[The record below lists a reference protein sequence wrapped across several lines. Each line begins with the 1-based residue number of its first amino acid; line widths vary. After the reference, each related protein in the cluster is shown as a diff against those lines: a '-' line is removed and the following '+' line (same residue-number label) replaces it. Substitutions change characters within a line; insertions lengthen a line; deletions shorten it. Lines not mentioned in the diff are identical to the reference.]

1 VIMPARISGK
11 AVKHPRAGDELPVK
25 RKVLQQ
31 ADEGEDSDGDQTPNK
46 RLRVDKTFHRVNEVR
61 VKSESPGLQDSDE
74 EVEEEEEE
82 EREDDGLPER
92 EMLETEDGLQLVKD
106 EDEEEG
112 EGEGEEEEEEEEEK
126 EEEEGSNDGLDGAP
140 GHEEMELE
148 DIEQGNPKKQK
159 HASGAIVR
167 VKMLN
172 FVTYTNVEF
181 RPGPSLNM
189 VIGPNGTGKST
200 LVCAVCLGLG
210 WSPIVSIFS
219 KPLAGLRC

>member
-1 VIMPARISGK
+1 MPARISSK
-11 AVKHPRAGDELPVK
+11 AVKHPRADSDDELPAK
-25 RKVLQQ
+25 GRSRKVLQQ
-31 ADEGEDSDGDQTPNK
+31 EDEDEDSDGDGRNKMPNK
-46 RLRVDKTFHRVNEVR
+46 RLRVDKTFRRVNEVR
-61 VKSESPGLQDSDE
+61 VKSESPALQINQDSDE
-74 EVEEEEEE
+74 EVEKEEESEEVEE
-82 EREDDGLPER
+82 EDEEEGEDDGLPER

-106 EDEEEG
+106 EDD
-112 EGEGEEEEEEEEEK
+112 
-126 EEEEGSNDGLDGAP
+126 EEEGSDDGLGGAP
-140 GHEEMELE
+140 EHEETELE

-167 VKMLN
+167 VKMFN

-200 LVCAVCLGLG
+200 LVCAICLGLG

-219 KPLAGLRC
+219 KPSAGSRC

>member
-1 VIMPARISGK
+1 MLFRS
-11 AVKHPRAGDELPVK
+11 
-25 RKVLQQ
+25 
-31 ADEGEDSDGDQTPNK
+31 
-46 RLRVDKTFHRVNEVR
+46 
-61 VKSESPGLQDSDE
+61 
-74 EVEEEEEE
+74 
-82 EREDDGLPER
+82 DGLPER

-106 EDEEEG
+106 EDEEESG
-112 EGEGEEEEEEEEEK
+112 
-126 EEEEGSNDGLDGAP
+126 DGLGGALEY
-140 GHEEMELE
+140 EETELE

-159 HASGAIVR
+159 HAPGAIVR

-200 LVCAVCLGLG
+200 LVCAICLGLG

-219 KPLAGLRC
+219 KPSAD